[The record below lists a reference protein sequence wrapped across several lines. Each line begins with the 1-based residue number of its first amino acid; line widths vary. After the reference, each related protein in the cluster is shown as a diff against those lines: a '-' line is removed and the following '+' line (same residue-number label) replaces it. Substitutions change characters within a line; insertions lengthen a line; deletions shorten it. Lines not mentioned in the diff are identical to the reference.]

1 MSMDW
6 QTESNM
12 AEMQLMK
19 TKQAMKNMPVKMQT
33 RPVETSPNEMCRAPA
48 EGGQQQRF
56 GGGQQP
62 SWASPRT

>member
-1 MSMDW
+1 
-6 QTESNM
+6 M

-48 EGGQQQRF
+48 GG
-56 GGGQQP
+56 
-62 SWASPRT
+62 WAAAEVWGWAAAFLG

>member
-33 RPVETSPNEMCRAPA
+33 RPVETWPNEMCRAPA
-48 EGGQQQRF
+48 GG
-56 GGGQQP
+56 
-62 SWASPRT
+62 WAAAAEVWRWAAAFLG

>member
-1 MSMDW
+1 
-6 QTESNM
+6 M